1 MIIWLA
7 SYPKS
12 GNTWLRSLLASY
24 YFSKDGS
31 FNFKLLDNIDQF
43 PSTQFFRDKKDT
55 FSAPEDT
62 SNLWLS
68 EQEKINQ
75 DNKIRFLK
83 THNALCKINSNSF
96 TNEKN
101 TLAGIYIIRD
111 PRNIVTSL
119 ANHYQ
124 VDVNKA
130 FDFMKDEKK
139 ALIEKVNERYL
150 GFVPILS
157 WALHQESWIKCTKF
171 PILTIRYEDLQLE
184 TFQTFI
190 KVIKFINKLS
200 NIENLIN
207 ETKAKKS
214 IISCEFEKL
223 KKLENKNGFSEAMV
237 DKKTK
242 KKISFF
248 NLGRE
253 NDYKRLLQT
262 NLIDEMSSLYNQ
274 QIKKFNYE

>member
-31 FNFKLLDNIDQF
+31 FDFKLLDNIDQF
-43 PSTQFFRDKKDT
+43 PSTQFFRNKKDT

-157 WALHQESWIKCTKF
+157 WVLHQESWIKCTKF

-207 ETKAKKS
+207 ENKAKQS
-214 IISCEFEKL
+214 ISSCEFEKL
-223 KKLENKNGFSEAMV
+223 KKLERKNGFSEAMV

-248 NLGRE
+248 NLGKE
-253 NDYKRLLQT
+253 NDYKKLLQT
-262 NLIDEMSSLYNQ
+262 NLIDEMSLLYHQ

>member
-31 FNFKLLDNIDQF
+31 FDFHLLDHIDQF
-43 PSTQFFRDKKDT
+43 PSAQFFRDKKDT
-55 FSAPEDT
+55 FSHPEDT

-75 DNKIRFLK
+75 NNKIRFLK

-139 ALIEKVNERYL
+139 ALIEKVDKRYL

-171 PILTIRYEDLQLE
+171 PILTIRYEDLQLQ

>member
-31 FNFKLLDNIDQF
+31 FDFKLLDNIDQF

-157 WALHQESWIKCTKF
+157 WVLHQESWIKCTKF

-200 NIENLIN
+200 NLENLIN

-248 NLGRE
+248 NLGRK

>member
-31 FNFKLLDNIDQF
+31 FDFKLLDNIDQF

-111 PRNIVTSL
+111 PRNIVTSI

-171 PILTIRYEDLQLE
+171 PILTIRYEDLQLQ

-200 NIENLIN
+200 NLENLID
-207 ETKAKKS
+207 ETKAKQS
-214 IISCEFEKL
+214 ISSCEFEKL

-253 NDYKRLLQT
+253 NDYKRLLKT

>member
-31 FNFKLLDNIDQF
+31 FDFKLLDNIDQF

-68 EQEKINQ
+68 EQEKITQ

-200 NIENLIN
+200 NLENLIN

>member
-31 FNFKLLDNIDQF
+31 FDFKLLDNIDQF

-139 ALIEKVNERYL
+139 ALIEKVKERYL

-200 NIENLIN
+200 NLENLIN

>member
-31 FNFKLLDNIDQF
+31 FDFKLLDNIDQF

-139 ALIEKVNERYL
+139 ALIEKVKERYL

-200 NIENLIN
+200 NLENLIN

-262 NLIDEMSSLYNQ
+262 NLINEMSSLYNQ
-274 QIKKFNYE
+274 QINKFNYE

>member
-31 FNFKLLDNIDQF
+31 FDFHLLDHIDQF
-43 PSTQFFRDKKDT
+43 PSAQFFRDKKDT
-55 FSAPEDT
+55 FSHPEDT

-75 DNKIRFLK
+75 NNKIRFLK

-139 ALIEKVNERYL
+139 ALIEKVDKRYL

-171 PILTIRYEDLQLE
+171 PILTIRYEDLQLQ

-190 KVIKFINKLS
+190 KVIKFINKLT
-200 NIENLIN
+200 NLENLTD
-207 ETKAKKS
+207 ESKAKQS
-214 IISCEFEKL
+214 ISSCEFEKL

>member
-31 FNFKLLDNIDQF
+31 FDFHLLDHIDQF
-43 PSTQFFRDKKDT
+43 PSAQFFRDKKDT
-55 FSAPEDT
+55 FSFPEDT
-62 SNLWLS
+62 SNLWLN

-75 DNKIRFLK
+75 NNKIRFLK

-171 PILTIRYEDLQLE
+171 PILTIRYEDLQLQ

-200 NIENLIN
+200 NLDNLID
-207 ETKAKKS
+207 ERKAKQS
-214 IISCEFEKL
+214 ISSCEFEKL

-248 NLGRE
+248 NLGRK

>member
-31 FNFKLLDNIDQF
+31 FDFKLLDNIDQF
-43 PSTQFFRDKKDT
+43 PSTQFFRDKKNT

-124 VDVNKA
+124 LDANKA
-130 FDFMKDEKK
+130 FGFMKDEKK

-157 WALHQESWIKCTKF
+157 WVLHQESWIKCTKF
-171 PILTIRYEDLQLE
+171 PVLTIRYEDLQLE
-184 TFQTFI
+184 TFQTLL

-200 NIENLIN
+200 NLENLIN

-223 KKLENKNGFSEAMV
+223 KKLENKNGFSEAMI

>member
-31 FNFKLLDNIDQF
+31 FDFKLLDNIDQF

-68 EQEKINQ
+68 EQEKITQ

-200 NIENLIN
+200 NLENLIN

-248 NLGRE
+248 NLGRK

>member
-24 YFSKDGS
+24 YFSRDGS

-171 PILTIRYEDLQLE
+171 PILTIRYEDLQLQ

-190 KVIKFINKLS
+190 KVIRFINKLT
-200 NIENLIN
+200 NLENLID
-207 ETKAKKS
+207 ESKAKQS
-214 IISCEFEKL
+214 ISSCEFEKL
-223 KKLENKNGFSEAMV
+223 KKLEDKNGFSEAMV

-253 NDYKRLLQT
+253 NDYKRLLQN

>member
-31 FNFKLLDNIDQF
+31 FDFKLLDNIDQF

-200 NIENLIN
+200 NLENLIN

>member
-31 FNFKLLDNIDQF
+31 FDFKLLDNIDQF

-200 NIENLIN
+200 NLENLIN

-248 NLGRE
+248 NLGSK

>member
-31 FNFKLLDNIDQF
+31 FDFKLLDNIDQF

-68 EQEKINQ
+68 EQEKITQ

-157 WALHQESWIKCTKF
+157 WVLHQESWIKCTKF

-200 NIENLIN
+200 NLENLIN

-248 NLGRE
+248 NLGRK

>member
-24 YFSKDGS
+24 YFSRDGS

-200 NIENLIN
+200 NLENLIN

-248 NLGRE
+248 NLGRK

>member
-31 FNFKLLDNIDQF
+31 FDFKLLDNIDQF

-139 ALIEKVNERYL
+139 ALIEKVKERYL

-157 WALHQESWIKCTKF
+157 WVLHQESWIKCTKF

-200 NIENLIN
+200 NLENLIN

-248 NLGRE
+248 NLGRK

>member
-31 FNFKLLDNIDQF
+31 FDFKLLDNIDQF

-200 NIENLIN
+200 NLENLIN

-248 NLGRE
+248 NLGIE

>member
-31 FNFKLLDNIDQF
+31 FDFKLLDNIDQF

-55 FSAPEDT
+55 FLAPEDT

-68 EQEKINQ
+68 EQEKINKEK
-75 DNKIRFLK
+75 KIRFLK
-83 THNALCKINSNSF
+83 THNALCKVNSNSF

-139 ALIEKVNERYL
+139 ALIDKVNERFL

-157 WALHQESWIKCTKF
+157 WTLHQESWINCTKF
-171 PILTIRYEDLQLE
+171 PILTIRYEDLQFE
-184 TFQTFI
+184 TLQTFI

-200 NIENLIN
+200 HLEDSIDESKIKQSIN
-207 ETKAKKS
+207 
-214 IISCEFEKL
+214 SCEFENL
-223 KKLENKNGFSEAMV
+223 KKLENKKGFSEAMV
-237 DKKTK
+237 DKKNN
-242 KKISFF
+242 KKIRFF
-248 NLGRE
+248 NLGKE
-253 NDYKRLLQT
+253 NNYKKLLQS
-262 NLIDEMSSLYNQ
+262 NLINKMSSLYKQ

>member
-31 FNFKLLDNIDQF
+31 FDFHLLDHIDQF
-43 PSTQFFRDKKDT
+43 PSAQFFRDKKDT
-55 FSAPEDT
+55 FSSPEDT
-62 SNLWLS
+62 SNLWLN

-75 DNKIRFLK
+75 NNKIRFLK

-139 ALIEKVNERYL
+139 ALIEKVDKRYL

-171 PILTIRYEDLQLE
+171 PILTIRYEDLQLQ

-190 KVIKFINKLS
+190 KVIKFINKLT
-200 NIENLIN
+200 NLENLID
-207 ETKAKKS
+207 ESKAKQS
-214 IISCEFEKL
+214 ISSCEFEKL
-223 KKLENKNGFSEAMV
+223 KKLEDKNGFSEAMV

-253 NDYKRLLQT
+253 NDYKRMLQN

>member
-24 YFSKDGS
+24 YFSRDGS

-200 NIENLIN
+200 NLENLIN

>member
-31 FNFKLLDNIDQF
+31 FDFKLLDNIDQF
-43 PSTQFFRDKKDT
+43 PSTQFFRDKKNT

-200 NIENLIN
+200 NLENLIN

-248 NLGRE
+248 NLGRK

>member
-223 KKLENKNGFSEAMV
+223 KKLENKNGFSEAMI

>member
-31 FNFKLLDNIDQF
+31 FDFKLLDNIDQF
-43 PSTQFFRDKKDT
+43 PSTQFFRDKKNT

-68 EQEKINQ
+68 EQEKITQ

-111 PRNIVTSL
+111 PRNIVTSI

-200 NIENLIN
+200 NLENLIN

-248 NLGRE
+248 NLGRK

>member
-31 FNFKLLDNIDQF
+31 FDFKLLDNIDQF

-55 FSAPEDT
+55 FLAPEDT

-200 NIENLIN
+200 NLENLIN
-207 ETKAKKS
+207 ETRAKKS
-214 IISCEFEKL
+214 IISCQFEKL

-248 NLGRE
+248 NLGKE

>member
-31 FNFKLLDNIDQF
+31 FDFKLLDNIDQF

-139 ALIEKVNERYL
+139 ALIEKVKERYL

-200 NIENLIN
+200 NLENLIN
-207 ETKAKKS
+207 ETRAKKS
-214 IISCEFEKL
+214 IISCQFEKL

-242 KKISFF
+242 KKDKFF
-248 NLGRE
+248 
-253 NDYKRLLQT
+253 
-262 NLIDEMSSLYNQ
+262 
-274 QIKKFNYE
+274 

>member
-12 GNTWLRSLLASY
+12 GNTWLRSLLVSY

-31 FNFKLLDNIDQF
+31 FDFKLLDNIDQF
-43 PSTQFFRDKKDT
+43 PSTQFFRNKKDT

-200 NIENLIN
+200 NLENLIN

-214 IISCEFEKL
+214 VTSCEFEKL
-223 KKLENKNGFSEAMV
+223 KRLENKNGFSEAMV

>member
-31 FNFKLLDNIDQF
+31 FDFKLLDNIDQF

-68 EQEKINQ
+68 EQEKITQ

-190 KVIKFINKLS
+190 KVIKFINKLF
-200 NIENLIN
+200 NLENLIN

-248 NLGRE
+248 NLGRK

>member
-31 FNFKLLDNIDQF
+31 FDFKLLDNIDQF

-171 PILTIRYEDLQLE
+171 PILTIRYEDLQLQ

-200 NIENLIN
+200 NLENLID
-207 ETKAKKS
+207 ETKAKQS
-214 IISCEFEKL
+214 ISSCEFEKL

>member
-31 FNFKLLDNIDQF
+31 FDFKLLDNIDQF

-111 PRNIVTSL
+111 PRNIVTSI

-200 NIENLIN
+200 NLENLIN

>member
-31 FNFKLLDNIDQF
+31 FDFQLLDNIDQF
-43 PSTQFFRDKKDT
+43 PSAQFFRDKKDT

-200 NIENLIN
+200 NLENLIN

-214 IISCEFEKL
+214 IISCDFEKL

>member
-31 FNFKLLDNIDQF
+31 FDFKLLENIDQF

-139 ALIEKVNERYL
+139 ALIEKVKERYL

-200 NIENLIN
+200 NLENLIN

-223 KKLENKNGFSEAMV
+223 KKLENKNGFLEAMV

>member
-31 FNFKLLDNIDQF
+31 FDFKLLDNIDQF

-55 FSAPEDT
+55 FLAPEDT
-62 SNLWLS
+62 SNLWLR

-111 PRNIVTSL
+111 PRNIATSL

-124 VDVNKA
+124 VNVYKA

-171 PILTIRYEDLQLE
+171 PILTIRYEDLQLQ

-200 NIENLIN
+200 NLENLIN
-207 ETKAKKS
+207 ETKAKQS
-214 IISCEFEKL
+214 ISSCEFEKL

>member
-31 FNFKLLDNIDQF
+31 FDFKLLDNIDQF
-43 PSTQFFRDKKDT
+43 PSTQFFRDKKNT

-68 EQEKINQ
+68 EQEKITQ

-200 NIENLIN
+200 NLENLIN

>member
-31 FNFKLLDNIDQF
+31 FDFHLLDHIDQF
-43 PSTQFFRDKKDT
+43 PSAQFFRDKKDT
-55 FSAPEDT
+55 FSHPEDT

-75 DNKIRFLK
+75 NNKIRFLK

-139 ALIEKVNERYL
+139 ALIEKVDKRYL

-171 PILTIRYEDLQLE
+171 PILTIRYEDLQLQ

-190 KVIKFINKLS
+190 KVIRFINKLT
-200 NIENLIN
+200 NLENLID
-207 ETKAKKS
+207 ESKAKQS
-214 IISCEFEKL
+214 ISSCEFEKL

-253 NDYKRLLQT
+253 NDYKRMLQN

>member
-31 FNFKLLDNIDQF
+31 FDFKLLDNIDQF

-68 EQEKINQ
+68 EQEKITQ

-139 ALIEKVNERYL
+139 ALIEKVKERYL

-200 NIENLIN
+200 NLENLIN

-248 NLGRE
+248 NLGRK